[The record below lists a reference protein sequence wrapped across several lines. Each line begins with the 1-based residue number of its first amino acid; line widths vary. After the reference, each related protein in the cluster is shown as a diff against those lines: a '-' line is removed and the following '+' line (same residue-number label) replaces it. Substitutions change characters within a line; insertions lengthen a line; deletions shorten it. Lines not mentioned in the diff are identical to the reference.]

1 MKILLSHLNYV
12 FLSLVLFACCYPQ
25 SHLAKSTELSYINAY
40 HYYWAGGA
48 AGLSGETYEIDL
60 QESNVQLI
68 HMWTKGLKLNFK
80 KVGLFGEVTK
90 WRATITRIEG
100 QKDDEHPL
108 VDFPVKYSGEGVISY
123 QRDSMSVE
131 YFGIPK
137 FEIEES
143 KDYQ

>member
-1 MKILLSHLNYV
+1 MHLW
-12 FLSLVLFACCYPQ
+12 
-25 SHLAKSTELSYINAY
+25 SY
-40 HYYWAGGA
+40 
-48 AGLSGETYEIDL
+48 S
-60 QESNVQLI
+60 
-68 HMWTKGLKLNFK
+68 
-80 KVGLFGEVTK
+80 K

-131 YFGIPK
+131 YLGIPK